1 MKVLIFRGDI
11 VKAYQIKIQLE
22 GLDVWRRVVMPAE
35 VSFNALHRVI
45 QYSMGWYNCHLYQ
58 FELAEELVLV
68 ETSEEVEEYSWM
80 NEMPTYDGR
89 PRLRKTY
96 RLSKNAKVDKYI
108 EVGQSIPY
116 VYDMGDYWEHVITF
130 EKELED
136 YPNVYPVCLEGE
148 GACPPEDCGGVPGY
162 LELLETDKDSSHPEY
177 ESMME
182 WLGVDEFNPTFD
194 LEDTNYWMKED
205 LKLKRPKKV

>member
-1 MKVLIFRGDI
+1 MKAIQ
-11 VKAYQIKIQLE
+11 VKIELE
-22 GLDVWRRVVMPAE
+22 GLNVWRRVVMPAE

-58 FELAEELVLV
+58 FELPGELILV

-96 RLSKNAKVDKYI
+96 RLSKNVKVDKYVK
-108 EVGQSIPY
+108 VGQSIPY
-116 VYDMGDYWEHVITF
+116 VYDMGDYWEHQITV
-130 EKELED
+130 EKMVED
-136 YPNVYPVCLEGE
+136 YPYVYPICLEGE

-162 LELLETDKDSSHPEY
+162 LELLEIIKNPTHEEHEHVIEWLKENEY
-177 ESMME
+177 ESS
-182 WLGVDEFNPTFD
+182 FN
-194 LEDTNYWMKED
+194 LEETNWWMKEG
-205 LKLKRPKKV
+205 LKLKRPKK

>member
-1 MKVLIFRGDI
+1 M
-11 VKAYQIKIQLE
+11 KAYQIKIQLE

-58 FELAEELVLV
+58 FELGEELVLV

-162 LELLETDKDSSHPEY
+162 LELLDIVKDSSHPEY
-177 ESMME
+177 KSVME